1 MTTKVNKLKVKIFAD
16 GADLKSIYDLS
27 EKKFIKGITTN
38 PTLMRKSGVKNY
50 ILFAQQVLKKV
61 KKKSISLEVFADNPS
76 EIEHQATKIS
86 KLGENVFV
94 KIPIMNTK
102 KKYLY
107 KTIKKLSDKGIKL
120 NITAIMTFKQVK
132 ELVKY
137 INPKVET
144 YISIFAGRIADT
156 GRDPIPIMKSSV
168 RLVKKTKSRI
178 LWASTRE
185 IYNIFQANESG
196 CHIITVGYE
205 FIKKLNLIGYNLEN
219 YSLDTVRT
227 FFTDAKKSGYKI

>member
-76 EIEHQATKIS
+76 EIEYQATKIS